1 MTTWREFV
9 KEVQAKNKISYK
21 EALKKASPLWA
32 KQKSKKTKI
41 TSKKKKKKADPLKE
55 PEEVV
60 DFPKLVEKKKKGK
73 VVRRRVPP
81 TITQLN
87 MRGKKKLE
95 RLNKV
100 RKRLAKK
107 HSILIDHE
115 AKQTAKLSGL

>member
-32 KQKSKKTKI
+32 KQKIKKTKI
-41 TSKKKKKKADPLKE
+41 TSKKKRKKKVEPLKE
-55 PEEVV
+55 PEVVV
-60 DFPKLVEKKKKGK
+60 DFPKQVEKKKK

-87 MRGKKKLE
+87 MRGKKKME

>member
-21 EALKKASPLWA
+21 DALKKASPLWA

-41 TSKKKKKKADPLKE
+41 SSKKKRKKADPLKV

-60 DFPKLVEKKKKGK
+60 DFPKQVEKKKK

-87 MRGKKKLE
+87 MRGKKKME

>member
-32 KQKSKKTKI
+32 KQKSKKTRI
-41 TSKKKKKKADPLKE
+41 TSKKKKKAVEPLKE
-55 PEEVV
+55 PDEVI
-60 DFPKLVEKKKKGK
+60 DFPKQVEKKKKK
-73 VVRRRVPP
+73 MVRRRVPP

-87 MRGKKKLE
+87 MRGKKKME

>member
-32 KQKSKKTKI
+32 KQKSKKTKK
-41 TSKKKKKKADPLKE
+41 TSKKKKAEPLKE

-60 DFPKLVEKKKKGK
+60 DFPKQVEKKKKK
-73 VVRRRVPP
+73 MVRRRVPP

-87 MRGKKKLE
+87 MRGKKKME

-107 HSILIDHE
+107 HSILVDHE